1 VVALVWL
8 VIIAIASLLVVRLGT
23 TALVLTGL
31 ERDTSD
37 SRHTQRSSRASSIAR
52 SSLRCDARASS
63 SAPSTMRSS
72 SGYTPASLSP
82 RWPSTA
88 TSPLAGQVLSDAG
101 LADHGIVV
109 LGITRA
115 DGAYVAAPRPD
126 TVLRPSDVLTVY
138 GRDRDVRTLVAA
150 AATGATLP
158 PG

>member
-1 VVALVWL
+1 
-8 VIIAIASLLVVRLGT
+8 
-23 TALVLTGL
+23 
-31 ERDTSD
+31 
-37 SRHTQRSSRASSIAR
+37 
-52 SSLRCDARASS
+52 
-63 SAPSTMRSS
+63 MRSS

-138 GRDRDVRTLVAA
+138 GRDREVRTLVEA